1 MTIEEAKLFFKL
13 EEEDDIQ
20 DAYDEQLFEFK
31 QFFLSKPIISKVFK
45 SKLEKLAK
53 FEEAFCLLT
62 DSRFK
67 PLIAEKTSIVFS
79 DNVLEAFQRFEQLK
93 SELKQQISLATS
105 SSDLAQ
111 KVDSLL
117 VVTYTYYQKWRT
129 SELLPVEIDVI
140 AKDPDTMELLTAI
153 RAFNMQGGERF
164 EDISSQKNQPVLM
177 KEMKRVSL
185 LLEKFGNE

>member
-140 AKDPDTMELLTAI
+140 AKDPDAMELLTAI
-153 RAFNMQGGERF
+153 RTFNMQGGERF
-164 EDISSQKNQPVLM
+164 EDISSQKNQPILM

>member
-93 SELKQQISLATS
+93 SEFKQQISLATS

-117 VVTYTYYQKWRT
+117 EVTYIYYQKWRT

-140 AKDPDTMELLTAI
+140 AKDPDAMELLTAI
-153 RAFNMQGGERF
+153 RAFNLEGGERF